1 VSRVDRE
8 ESPMPVVLINA
19 PPGIRPD
26 AKKRM
31 MEKIHTALSEVYQP
45 IETLIFLQEHQP
57 EMVAENGRLQSEN
70 PKVLEGVERARSV

>member
-1 VSRVDRE
+1 
-8 ESPMPVVLINA
+8 MPVVHIDA
-19 PPGIRPD
+19 PPGIRPE

-31 MEKIHTALSEVYQP
+31 MEKIHAALSEVYQP

-70 PKVLEGVERARSV
+70 PKVLEGVEHARSI